1 MKRKGSFLL
10 AAVLLCTLIFGTAAR
25 AADDSQPTLPDDGH
39 IETTLIT
46 GVLPPDD
53 PTGMIDEEYHDE
65 STQPNTTTKTLLH
78 RYYDA
83 AGNLDWMVAL
93 TATFRYTGLSA
104 RCTAVK
110 KTCRI
115 YDNAWRLTASDVTKD
130 ANHAAASFTL
140 ACVVTGVAVKT
151 VDTALNL
158 YCDRSGAVSGEPL
171 PAGWSFSFLTRW
183 LDAVRLLLRRL
194 FIR

>member
-1 MKRKGSFLL
+1 MTRKVSFLL

-25 AADDSQPTLPDDGH
+25 AANDPQPTLPDDGH

-65 STQPNTTTKTLLH
+65 SAQPNTTTKTLLH

-83 AGNLDWMVAL
+83 DGNLDWMVAL

-104 RCTAVK
+104 RCTEVR

-115 YDNAWRLTASDVTKD
+115 YDSAWRLNSSNAAKS
-130 ANHAAASFTL
+130 ANHASAVFTL
-140 ACVVTGVAVKT
+140 ACTVTGVTVKT
-151 VDTALNL
+151 VDTALDL
-158 YCDRSGAVSGEPL
+158 YCDRGGTVSSEPL
-171 PAGWSFSFLTRW
+171 PAGLTLSFLSQW
-183 LDAVRLLLRRL
+183 LNTVRALLRRL
-194 FIR
+194 FQL